1 MTAFTLRRLEPAV
14 PVLAAALLGLAVVQ
28 IAYRTNPVVPLALA
42 AGAALL
48 VLSLTR
54 PMFTLHVA
62 VALAPLELLSFQLGG
77 AGLSPAE
84 AMLAL
89 SGLGWG
95 ASRVARGQSPF
106 ASSPLGWPLGL
117 LVLALVPG
125 ILVAPEPFGVV
136 KVVLLWSCFF
146 LVYQMVV
153 VDASRATVRTL
164 LFVLAVS
171 AAVVGVIA
179 LVGSGGAAPSLLGA
193 GDKASGR
200 ASGSFGHPNTLA
212 TFEALALP
220 GALALGLKG
229 PIAMRPIALG
239 SFGLIFAGLAL
250 SLSRGGLLAVAGA
263 LLMMMAWAPFRR
275 TVVVAGV
282 LIVIFASAGANP
294 LGETQEAQVL
304 SQRLGSITYSA
315 GGVDPRFRV
324 WDVTPQI
331 IADHPLIGIGENAFP
346 EVAQRYGL
354 LLENSAS
361 TYEHAHNIP
370 LTIAAELGLIGL
382 AVLLWL
388 VVALVRVLV
397 RGYRLPG
404 ADRGLV
410 LAVAAAFVALALQG
424 MVDYTLRSAII
435 VGVVF
440 ALAGCAVVLG
450 REGEVA
456 RAPAASP

>member
-1 MTAFTLRRLEPAV
+1 MTELTLRRLEPAV

-28 IAYRTNPVVPLALA
+28 IAYRTNPIVPLALA

-48 VLSLTR
+48 VLSVTR
-54 PMFTLHVA
+54 PMVTLYVA

-77 AGLSPAE
+77 AGLSPTE
-84 AMLAL
+84 GMLAL

-95 ASRVARGQSPF
+95 ASRVVRGQSPLV
-106 ASSPLGWPLGL
+106 SSPLGWPLGL

-125 ILVAPEPFGVV
+125 IAVAPEPFGVV
-136 KVVLLWSCFF
+136 KVFALWSCFF
-146 LVYQMVV
+146 LVFQMVV
-153 VDASRATVRTL
+153 VDGRRETVTTL

-171 AAVVGVIA
+171 AAVVGALAVI
-179 LVGSGGAAPSLLGA
+179 GSGGTTPSLLGA

-229 PIAMRPIALG
+229 PVAMRPIALA
-239 SFGLIFAGLAL
+239 SFGMIFAGLAL

-263 LLMMMAWAPFRR
+263 LLMMLAWGPFRR
-275 TVVVAGV
+275 TVLVAGAV
-282 LIVIFASAGANP
+282 VVIFASAGASP
-294 LGETQEAQVL
+294 LGETQQAQVL
-304 SQRLGSITYSA
+304 GQRLESITYSA

-324 WDVTPQI
+324 WEVTPQI
-331 IADHPLIGIGENAFP
+331 VSDHPLIGIGENAFP

-382 AVLLWL
+382 LVLLWL
-388 VVALVRVLV
+388 AVALVQVFV
-397 RGYRLPG
+397 RSYRNSST
-404 ADRGLV
+404 DSGLA
-410 LAVAAAFVALALQG
+410 LALAAAFVALTLQG
-424 MVDYTLRSAII
+424 MVDYTLRSATI

-440 ALAGCAVVLG
+440 ALAGCAVVL
-450 REGEVA
+450 A
-456 RAPAASP
+456 RDDKDAHGPAVTP